1 MFWRRK
7 RKKKRISEEDE
18 RRREPRHLDA
28 NEMIL
33 QSREDPGLKVEAGVY
48 RAWTKN
54 ASPSG
59 LKIECDFTFPLGT
72 VFDIKI
78 FSPKRRRQ
86 VHAAG
91 RVIWTARLKQGKA
104 YEIGL
109 EFVETS
115 VDTILE
121 IVGHIYRS

>member
-1 MFWRRK
+1 MFWKKK
-7 RKKKRISEEDE
+7 RKKKQISEEDE

-28 NEMIL
+28 NEIIL
-33 QSREDPGLKVEAGVY
+33 QCRKDPGLKVEAGVY

-59 LKIECDFTFPLGT
+59 LKVECDFTFPLGT
-72 VFDIKI
+72 VFDIQI
-78 FSPKRRRQ
+78 FSPKRRKQ

-91 RVIWTARLKQGKA
+91 RVIWTARLKQSKS
-104 YEIGL
+104 YEMGL

-121 IVGHIYRS
+121 IVDHIYRM

>member
-1 MFWRRK
+1 MFWK
-7 RKKKRISEEDE
+7 RKKKKKRIFEVDE
-18 RRREPRHLDA
+18 RRREPRQADA
-28 NEMIL
+28 NEIIL
-33 QSREDPGLKVEAGVY
+33 QSRKAPELKVEEGVY
-48 RAWTKN
+48 RAWTRN

-59 LKIECDFTFPLGT
+59 LKVECDFSFPLGT

-78 FSPKRRRQ
+78 FSPRRGKQ

-91 RVIWTARLKQGKA
+91 RVIWAARSKEDKV

-121 IVGHIYRS
+121 IVDHIYRA

>member
-7 RKKKRISEEDE
+7 KKKRISDKDE
-18 RRREPRHLDA
+18 RRREPRHVDA
-28 NEMIL
+28 NEIIL
-33 QSREDPGLKVEAGVY
+33 QSREDPGLQVEAGVY

-78 FSPKRRRQ
+78 FSPKGRRQ

-91 RVIWTARLKQGKA
+91 RVIWAAKLKHVKA

-121 IVGHIYRS
+121 IVDHIYRV

>member
-1 MFWRRK
+1 MFWK
-7 RKKKRISEEDE
+7 KEKKKKNIKDEDE
-18 RRREPRHLDA
+18 RRREPRHEDA
-28 NEMIL
+28 SEIIL
-33 QSREDPGLKVEAGVY
+33 QSRRAPELKMEEGVY
-48 RAWTKN
+48 RAWTKD

-78 FSPKRRRQ
+78 FFPQKRKQ
-86 VHAAG
+86 VRAAG
-91 RVIWTARLKQGKA
+91 RVIWTAGLKEDRA

-121 IVGHIYRS
+121 IVDHIYRA